1 MALAALAYGVLMT
14 LLICVPAWPGL
25 MNYDG
30 LYAYERSIQGIE
42 HMTWPPMHSYLF
54 WLSRTLGAGAGGVF
68 AGQVFLLFFAG
79 GLAASI
85 AIRSRLWALAAMA
98 AFALAFAIVP
108 PMWGVAVVQ
117 WRDVTVTSFAMAS
130 VAVWLLAAERRQ
142 AWLLV
147 PAALFLGLSMSL
159 RYNAFPLFA
168 LIAPL
173 MVWRPLLAPGARAPL
188 RALAAGALI
197 VSVGLAWASTQ
208 WRLPDLR
215 RMPAA
220 GTLAQIQLFDLLG
233 VSACA
238 DKSFLPLSVTDG
250 YPITAAQIRE
260 AYDPRH
266 VQKAHEQRSTAPVI
280 AKGDGAGG
288 RSIAKAWREAIP
300 RNIGCYL
307 DHRRIVMVEQLG
319 MAKGTVFYPT
329 HLGIDANPH
338 GLAPAHPELIGR
350 IQRYIADHAGEAWR
364 RPAIL
369 YLLAA
374 VAVGLLALRR
384 DRRTAVMLALLGGAY
399 ANLALLALIAPAADA
414 RYIFPSNVFC
424 AFLIAAGVAMLIE
437 GPTAKKGRR

>member
-14 LLICVPAWPGL
+14 LLICVPAWPGQ

-30 LYAYERSIQGIE
+30 LYAYERSIKGIE

-54 WLSRTLGAGAGGVF
+54 WLSRKLGAGAGGVF
-68 AGQVFLLFFAG
+68 AGQVFLLFFSS
-79 GLAASI
+79 GLAASLV
-85 AIRSRLWALAAMA
+85 IRNRLWAVAAMA
-98 AFALAFAIVP
+98 AFALAFLIVT
-108 PMWGVAVVQ
+108 PMWGVAIVQ

-130 VAVWLLAAERRQ
+130 VALWLLAAQRRQ
-142 AWLLV
+142 AWLLI
-147 PAALFLGLSMSL
+147 PAALVLGLSVSL

-173 MVWRPLLAPGARAPL
+173 MIWRPLLAPGARAPL
-188 RALAAGALI
+188 RALATGALV

-208 WRLPDLR
+208 WRLPDLKR
-215 RMPAA
+215 LPAA

-238 DKSFLPLSVTDG
+238 DRNYLPLSVTDG
-250 YPITAAQIRE
+250 YPITPAQIRE

-266 VQKAHEQRSTAPVI
+266 VQLAHEKRSTAPAI
-280 AKGDGAGG
+280 GKGDADGG
-288 RSIAKAWREAIP
+288 RSIGRAWREAIP
-300 RNIGCYL
+300 DNLGCYL

-319 MAKGTVFYPT
+319 MAKGTVFYAT
-329 HLGIDANPH
+329 HLGIDPNPH
-338 GLAPAHPELIGR
+338 GLASAHPELIGK
-350 IQRYIADHAGEAWR
+350 IQLYIVHHAGEAWR

-369 YLLAA
+369 YLLAT
-374 VAVGLLALRR
+374 VVTGLVALRR
-384 DRRTAVMLALLGGAY
+384 DRRTPLMVALLGGAY

-424 AFLIAAGVAMLIE
+424 AFLIAAGAAMLIE
-437 GPTAKKGRR
+437 GPAAKKGRR